1 MVACGL
7 LLQKPHKGSKASDHA
22 RVSDRRLRSWSEG
35 DIDGLAREGRTIQR
49 QQRLEQNLSRNT
61 LKDDDHSSRTFA
73 KLIFQGKIKSAVRFI
88 TENNG
93 GGVLSLNDRT
103 DEDGQTVL
111 DVLREKHPSSAAVDP
126 EALIGN
132 NTSPYEVHPV
142 LFDQIT
148 GDAVRQAALRTEG
161 SAGPSGVDAAGW
173 RRMCTSFHRES
184 QDLCSAI
191 AATARRLSTEHVDP
205 SCLRSFVACRL
216 IPLDKKPGVRPI
228 GVCEVVRRII
238 GKALMKVIGKEVL
251 QAAGPLQLCAGQNAG
266 SEAAIHALR
275 ELFERPE
282 TEAIILVDASN
293 AFNNLN
299 RQVALR
305 NIQYQCP
312 AISTMLTNCYRSHAS
327 LFVGGQELLSMEGT
341 TQGDPLSMAMFALAS
356 IPLINAIQTKE
367 STQVWLADDS
377 NAAGSLLA
385 VRQWWDKLTTHGPKY
400 GYFPK
405 AVKTAVLV
413 KEEKMSEATTM
424 FQNSGIT
431 ITCDDRRCLGAALG
445 GDGFQNQFVSAK
457 ISQWVSEVEK
467 LAQIA
472 KTQPQPAYAVFTHG
486 LIGRWVYSTRVS
498 AISSAQLQPL
508 ETAIRQRL
516 LPALTGQPSPG
527 DDLRKLLLLPAR
539 LGGIGVID
547 PTDLPEKQFHGSRE
561 MCSPLVK
568 LITDQGGDVLAALSE
583 QVGIKQKLEKKR
595 AASLQAEALL
605 TTSTP
610 PPSLQRC
617 ATAAQEKGTSA
628 WLTAVPLE
636 RHGFALHKG
645 EFRDAIALRYGWP
658 VLRVPEKCVCNAPFS
673 ADHAM
678 ICRKGGYP
686 TLWHNEVR
694 NLVASALNEVC
705 TDVSLEPRLQPLSG
719 EALPSSANKEDEARL
734 DVKAR
739 GFWNNDGQDA
749 FFDVRVFH
757 PFAPTYQRSSLTS
770 LYRQHQNQKRR
781 EYGFRVREVERGSF
795 TPLVFTTNGGAAP
808 EAATFLKRL
817 ASQISDKKNEPYS
830 VVMNFL
836 RCRLSFSL
844 LRSSLLCL
852 RGSRSNRSL
861 NTTCFS
867 QDSLSLVASEGRLN

>member
-1 MVACGL
+1 M
-7 LLQKPHKGSKASDHA
+7 
-22 RVSDRRLRSWSEG
+22 
-35 DIDGLAREGRTIQR
+35 
-49 QQRLEQNLSRNT
+49 
-61 LKDDDHSSRTFA
+61 
-73 KLIFQGKIKSAVRFI
+73 
-88 TENNG
+88 
-93 GGVLSLNDRT
+93 
-103 DEDGQTVL
+103 
-111 DVLREKHPSSAAVDP
+111 
-126 EALIGN
+126 
-132 NTSPYEVHPV
+132 
-142 LFDQIT
+142 
-148 GDAVRQAALRTEG
+148 
-161 SAGPSGVDAAGW
+161 
-173 RRMCTSFHRES
+173 
-184 QDLCSAI
+184 
-191 AATARRLSTEHVDP
+191 
-205 SCLRSFVACRL
+205 
-216 IPLDKKPGVRPI
+216 
-228 GVCEVVRRII
+228 
-238 GKALMKVIGKEVL
+238 
-251 QAAGPLQLCAGQNAG
+251 
-266 SEAAIHALR
+266 
-275 ELFERPE
+275 
-282 TEAIILVDASN
+282 
-293 AFNNLN
+293 
-299 RQVALR
+299 
-305 NIQYQCP
+305 
-312 AISTMLTNCYRSHAS
+312 
-327 LFVGGQELLSMEGT
+327 
-341 TQGDPLSMAMFALAS
+341 
-356 IPLINAIQTKE
+356 
-367 STQVWLADDS
+367 
-377 NAAGSLLA
+377 
-385 VRQWWDKLTTHGPKY
+385 
-400 GYFPK
+400 
-405 AVKTAVLV
+405 
-413 KEEKMSEATTM
+413 
-424 FQNSGIT
+424 
-431 ITCDDRRCLGAALG
+431 
-445 GDGFQNQFVSAK
+445 
-457 ISQWVSEVEK
+457 
-467 LAQIA
+467 
-472 KTQPQPAYAVFTHG
+472 
-486 LIGRWVYSTRVS
+486 
-498 AISSAQLQPL
+498 
-508 ETAIRQRL
+508 
-516 LPALTGQPSPG
+516 TGQPSPG

-539 LGGIGVID
+539 LGGIGAID
-547 PTDLPEKQFHGSRE
+547 PTDLPEKQFRGSRE
-561 MCSPLVK
+561 ICSPLVK
-568 LITDQGGDVLAALSE
+568 LIIDQGGDVLAALSE

-605 TTSTP
+605 TTSTL

-686 TLWHNEVR
+686 TLRHNEVR
-694 NLVASALNEVC
+694 NLVASALIEVC

-781 EYGFRVREVERGSF
+781 EYGFCVREVERGSF

-861 NTTCFS
+861 NTTCLS